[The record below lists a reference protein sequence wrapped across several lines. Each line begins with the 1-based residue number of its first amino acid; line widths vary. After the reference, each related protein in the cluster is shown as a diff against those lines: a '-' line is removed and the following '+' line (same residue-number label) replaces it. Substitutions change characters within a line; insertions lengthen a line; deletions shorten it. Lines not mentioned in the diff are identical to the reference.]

1 MIASYAYND
10 IYAKDYYCEELYQKN
25 NGEYFLFG
33 YGRSESRY
41 ALHPNQKSKYG
52 IGSDITPLSDSEA
65 IEWMIEYSRGTYNR
79 IYRHTSDC
87 MLSRNRV
94 MVDNSSTLIYYLRQN
109 RGGTCETAPT
119 I

>member
-1 MIASYAYND
+1 MKKRINGVLYDITEAEMIASYAYND

-65 IEWMIEYSRGTYNR
+65 IEWMIEYSRDTYNR
-79 IYRHTSDC
+79 IYRHKH
-87 MLSRNRV
+87 
-94 MVDNSSTLIYYLRQN
+94 
-109 RGGTCETAPT
+109 
-119 I
+119 

>member
-1 MIASYAYND
+1 MHIMTFTRKTIIVRNY
-10 IYAKDYYCEELYQKN
+10 IKKN

-79 IYRHTSDC
+79 IYRHKH
-87 MLSRNRV
+87 
-94 MVDNSSTLIYYLRQN
+94 
-109 RGGTCETAPT
+109 
-119 I
+119 